1 MQVAPRGSA
10 MDADSYGNSGD
21 VEATWAMQAMD
32 HAECHMSL
40 LLSGNLYFS
49 TGDINMFPKCESLS
63 LGVFSKSFKLSYR
76 IHPSISRCESQVV
89 DFVALR

>member
-49 TGDINMFPKCESLS
+49 TGDIHRP
-63 LGVFSKSFKLSYR
+63 
-76 IHPSISRCESQVV
+76 
-89 DFVALR
+89 DFNYFFD

>member
-10 MDADSYGNSGD
+10 MDADAYGNSGD

-40 LLSGNLYFS
+40 LLSGITSAL
-49 TGDINMFPKCESLS
+49 GD
-63 LGVFSKSFKLSYR
+63 
-76 IHPSISRCESQVV
+76 QVLIFIGLV
-89 DFVALR
+89 YC

>member
-40 LLSGNLYFS
+40 LLSGDHCFLIDVKAPVI
-49 TGDINMFPKCESLS
+49 G
-63 LGVFSKSFKLSYR
+63 R
-76 IHPSISRCESQVV
+76 ILLHCSGILLRCSC
-89 DFVALR
+89 